1 VDPIRLALLAMG
13 SAIAFGLALVS
24 ATVIGVDLLRA
35 GAPPQPASG
44 GAPLYLLFFGTLAG
58 LCAAGAVAWRLLS
71 PILST
76 YRRGGLSLASAF
88 ATVVVM
94 LLCIPV
100 HQIAGRAGLI
110 GLGITALLVASLLGR
125 RARRTALVASGVA

>member
-1 VDPIRLALLAMG
+1 VDPIRLTLLAMG

-35 GAPPQPASG
+35 GAPSQPASG

-58 LCAAGAVAWRLLS
+58 LCAAGAVAWRLLA

-110 GLGITALLVASLLGR
+110 GLGITALLVAFLLGR
-125 RARRTALVASGVA
+125 RARRTALAGSGVA